1 MSEDSDAEKTESAS
15 PKRLEQARE
24 EGDVPR
30 SREVATFTVLMASGC
45 CLWFAGDA
53 IVRRLTA
60 VMVSGLSLDRE
71 QILNPDAMMLRIG
84 YDVGSVLLT
93 CLPYAVAIMVVALA
107 SPLLVGGWLFSA
119 KAFMPKFSKL
129 NPNLMILRVASDV
142 TSVLLTCLP
151 YAVAIMVV
159 ALASPLLVGGWL
171 FSSKAFTP
179 NFGKLNPIRGLGNM
193 VSKNALV
200 ELLKALA
207 KTLVVGFVAWMVM
220 QHYKDAVL
228 GLSVESL
235 KAGSAHLISL
245 LISAFLII
253 VGALGLIAAIDGPYQ
268 MWHYANKMKMTLQ
281 EVKQEAKESDGN
293 PQIKQKIRQLQHE
306 MSRRRMMADVPTADV
321 VVTNPTHYAVALKYG
336 ENSRGAPQVVAKGAD
351 AVAARIRELAGEH
364 KVAILEAPA
373 LARALYKHTEIG
385 DEIPEALYGAVAEV
399 LAYVFQVRNYKAGGR
414 YPDRPTKLAVPPEMD
429 PLNPASQQKPDS
441 TR

>member
-1 MSEDSDAEKTESAS
+1 MSEDSDAEKTEAAS

-60 VMVSGLSLDRE
+60 VMVSGLTLDRE

-93 CLPYAVAIMVVALA
+93 CLPYALAIMLVALA
-107 SPLLVGGWLFSA
+107 SPV
-119 KAFMPKFSKL
+119 
-129 NPNLMILRVASDV
+129 
-142 TSVLLTCLP
+142 
-151 YAVAIMVV
+151 
-159 ALASPLLVGGWL
+159 LVGGWL

-193 VSKNALV
+193 FSKNSLV
-200 ELLKALA
+200 ELLKAVA
-207 KTLVVGFVAWMVM
+207 KTIVVGVVAWMVM
-220 QHYKDAVL
+220 QHQKDAVL

-235 KAGSAHLISL
+235 RAGSAHLISL
-245 LISAFLII
+245 LITAFLMI

-268 MWHYANKMKMTLQ
+268 MWHYANKMKMSLQ
-281 EVKQEAKESDGN
+281 EVKQESKESDGN
-293 PQIKQKIRQLQHE
+293 PQIKAKIRQMQHE

-336 ENSRGAPQVVAKGAD
+336 ENSRGAPQVVAKGID
-351 AVAARIRELAGEH
+351 EVAAKIRELAGEH

-373 LARALYKHTEIG
+373 LARALYKHTDIG
-385 DEIPEALYGAVAEV
+385 DEIPAALYGAVAEV
-399 LAYVFQVRNYKAGGR
+399 LAYVFQLRSYGSGHGQR
-414 YPDRPTKLAVPPEMD
+414 PDKPKKLDVPPELD
-429 PLNPASQQKPDS
+429 PLDPASQTKAASDAADKNKGS
-441 TR
+441 TP